1 MAEQD
6 RLLHTIEEVTA
17 TMEGT
22 TVGATTPGEETRGAP
37 DAATL
42 NPAEKAYGPFDVIQ
56 PEGFH
61 RGLLD
66 RNVSKPNSYFGQAFG
81 WERSILQA
89 TADRAHALGAI
100 TLLDIGCGTGNT
112 LRTWATAARQHVTD
126 PSKVTALGIN
136 LHDYSR
142 ESRFAQTRE
151 AIAAGEIGYTVGN
164 AEQLHEF
171 FPRASADVVTACM
184 SLIHMRRPTLAAI
197 QIARV
202 LRPGGVAFLNVPE
215 DLNVSGSPLMEAI
228 YKLEDAGFII
238 DTRTGIVPAPTSGKS
253 WSTLF
258 VRMERPEAS

>member
-17 TMEGT
+17 TMG
-22 TVGATTPGEETRGAP
+22 GAPAGAATPGEEMKGGP
-37 DAATL
+37 D
-42 NPAEKAYGPFDVIQ
+42 PAEKAYGPLDIIQ
-56 PEGFH
+56 PEGFQ
-61 RGLLD
+61 RTLLD

-100 TLLDIGCGTGNT
+100 TLLDVGCGTGNT

-171 FPRASADVVTACM
+171 FPKASADVVAACM
-184 SLIHMRRPTLAAI
+184 SLIHMRRPTLAAL

-202 LRPGGVAFLNVPE
+202 LRPGGIAFLNVPE
-215 DLNVSGSPLMEAI
+215 DLNMSGSPLMEAI

-238 DTRTGIVPAPTSGKS
+238 DTRTGIVRAPDPSKS
-253 WSTLF
+253 WPTLF